1 MPSKSRRPIATEKTK
16 RAPSG
21 GQPAGRVRVRMYRQG
36 LGDCFLVSF
45 FVANPPVHMLIDC
58 GTLGAT
64 TTGVKM
70 PDVVQNIRETTGK
83 HLNILVG
90 THEHRDHVS
99 GFGGNPSPFDD
110 FTVDHSWV
118 AWTEDPSDHL
128 AAQIAK
134 YKGDLVEGIRLA
146 VNALQTTSTKY
157 AEEREALDQV
167 RSGMRELLGFFAPL
181 PADNQPL
188 AAGLAKGVNEAMSY
202 IRTKGT
208 ETHFFSP
215 GTVSE
220 YAWLPGVRFY
230 ILGPPRDESALRNMG
245 EHGSAELY
253 GVAAQLSHD
262 LAVWS
267 QFAISGKSF
276 PAHRDSLTA
285 SERQELEAQLPF
297 DPQFRLEATNAKQ
310 CKGLYP
316 QYFAKKEAWRRIDS
330 DWLVGGSEL
339 ALQLDSYTNNTSL
352 AIAIELIDDGS
363 VLLFPADAQ
372 VGNWLSWHDQTWKV
386 KEGGT
391 TREVKAEDLL
401 SKTVFYKVGH
411 HSSHNA
417 TVKAKGLEMMRSED
431 LLAMIPVDRK
441 VALKKT
447 PPWLMPAE
455 ALYKRL
461 LIKTKGRVLRS
472 DLGWPTSK
480 ECAAAGIINWQQIRN
495 AAPITV
501 SNPTLYIDYI
511 LK

>member
-1 MPSKSRRPIATEKTK
+1 
-16 RAPSG
+16 
-21 GQPAGRVRVRMYRQG
+21 MYRQG

-45 FVANPPVHMLIDC
+45 FVADPPAHMLIDC

-70 PDVVQNIRETTGK
+70 PDVVQNIRETTGG
-83 HLNILVG
+83 HLNVLVG

-99 GFGGNPSPFDD
+99 GFGGEPSPFDD
-110 FTVDHSWV
+110 FKVDHSWV

-128 AAQIAK
+128 ATQIAK

-146 VNALQTTSTKY
+146 VNALGQAPPTH
-157 AEEREALDQV
+157 AEDREALDQV

-181 PADNQPL
+181 PAENQPL
-188 AAGLAKGVNEAMSY
+188 AAGLAKGVNDAMNY
-202 IRTKGT
+202 IKSKGA
-208 ETHFFSP
+208 ETHCFSP
-215 GTVSE
+215 GTVVE
-220 YAWLPGVRFY
+220 YGWLPGVRFY
-230 ILGPPRDESALRNMG
+230 ILGPPRDEQALRNMG
-245 EHGSAELY
+245 EHGSSELY
-253 GVAAQLSHD
+253 SLSAQLTHD

-267 QFAISGKSF
+267 QFALSGKSF

-285 SERQELEAQLPF
+285 NERQELEAQLPF
-297 DPQFRLEATNAKQ
+297 DPQFRLEATNTKRCRA
-310 CKGLYP
+310 LYP
-316 QYFAKKEAWRRIDS
+316 EYYAKEWEWRRIDS
-330 DWLVGGSEL
+330 DWLVGGTEL

-352 AIAIELIDDGS
+352 AIAIELVDDGS

-372 VGNWLSWHDQTWKV
+372 VGNWLSWHNQTWKV
-386 KEGGT
+386 KEGSA
-391 TREVKAEDLL
+391 TRDVTAKDLL
-401 SKTVFYKVGH
+401 AKTVFYKVGH

-417 TVKAKGLEMMRSED
+417 TVKAEGLEMMQSEN

-461 LIKTKGRVLRS
+461 LVKTKGRVLRS
-472 DLGWPTSK
+472 DLGWPTNK
-480 ECAAAGIINWQQIRN
+480 DCDDAGIGNWQQIRN
-495 AAPITV
+495 AAPITI
-501 SNPTLYIDYI
+501 SDPTLYIDYL